1 MILNSIWIV
10 STYYANINITIGWH
24 CTNNWKTINSYIPLI
39 EKLGIKLVISLH
51 ICVASSTMKVDYTIL
66 FYQADYNLCFKKTT
80 NRYLEDLH
88 SNDFDSIAKYL
99 YTFYL
104 LIGKIDLLL
113 FINIKKIKITVD
125 KYYTSPKC

>member
-1 MILNSIWIV
+1 
-10 STYYANINITIGWH
+10 
-24 CTNNWKTINSYIPLI
+24 
-39 EKLGIKLVISLH
+39 
-51 ICVASSTMKVDYTIL
+51 MKVDYTIL

-104 LIGKIDLLL
+104 LIGKIDLSL
-113 FINIKKIKITVD
+113 FINIKKTDYACGQSLKSSISVFL
-125 KYYTSPKC
+125 YVSN